1 MMIAMAAIEK
11 DIQQLKLDAE
21 EDVKHLMMSA
31 IRFEDGEVQQLA
43 IDEHQA
49 CYMAGSGLLEDEPSL
64 AMGVTEVKP
73 REFVQTKDGKEAWER
88 ELREMSA
95 RRLDFE
101 KPVPEHLKK
110 SAMEARVVCTYK
122 RDMTAKARLV
132 MKDLKARRKLDPIQ
146 TYAAVPPLYG
156 IRLMLAL
163 TNQPR
168 YIKSTCDL
176 VTAYLQQEEWDKG
189 SWMLIKWR
197 DPFSNEWVYMPG

>member
-1 MMIAMAAIEK
+1 
-11 DIQQLKLDAE
+11 
-21 EDVKHLMMSA
+21 
-31 IRFEDGEVQQLA
+31 
-43 IDEHQA
+43 
-49 CYMAGSGLLEDEPSL
+49 
-64 AMGVTEVKP
+64 MGVTEVKP
-73 REFVQTKDGKEAWER
+73 REFVQNKDGKGAWER

-176 VTAYLQQEEWDKG
+176 VTAYLQQEEWDQG
-189 SWMLIKWR
+189 SWMLIKCCLLYTSPSPR
-197 DPFSNEWVYMPG
+197 DTPISRMPSSA